1 MKLNDLNIR
10 HAAALPPQ
18 SISLDVLRE
27 KYAKGDEKTI
37 GDVRKRIAR
46 ALSQVEPPDQRE
58 GWEQAFVAAQE
69 AGFIPGGRIC
79 SAAGTDLKATLI
91 NCFVQPI
98 GDSISADETT
108 PVGIYDALQQA
119 AETMRRGG
127 GVGYDFSPIRPA
139 GAWVKGTQS
148 SASGPLSYMRVFDES
163 CRRSSPP
170 ARAAARRWA
179 SCAATIRTCANS
191 SREGRR
197 RFQELQPLGGVHA
210 GVHGGGR
217 RRSRVAARA
226 RGASRR

>member
-1 MKLNDLNIR
+1 MKLNDLTIR
-10 HAAALPPQ
+10 HAAALPAQ
-18 SISLDVLRE
+18 DIAEDVLRE

-37 GDVRKRIAR
+37 ADVRRRIAR
-46 ALSQVEPPDQRE
+46 ALAQVEAPAER
-58 GWEQAFVAAQE
+58 GRWERAFLAAQE

-98 GDSISADETT
+98 GDSISADENT
-108 PVGIYDALQQA
+108 PVGIYDALQEA

-163 CRRSSPP
+163 CKTVES
-170 ARAAARRWA
+170 AG
-179 SCAATIRTCANS
+179 
-191 SREGRR
+191 SR
-197 RFQELQPLGGVHA
+197 
-210 GVHGGGR
+210 
-217 RRSRVAARA
+217 
-226 RGASRR
+226 RGAQMGILRCDHPDVREFVH